1 MTAIS
6 ESAFHELE
14 DVVLEK
20 TTKKLYGPS
29 RSPLQVIGQFTHT
42 LQYMSRSSQQD
53 VFVVKGLKRNLLGLP
68 AITALELVARVDSLM
83 DQTEIMAL
91 FPKVFTGLGDLGE
104 PYQISLKEDAVPY
117 ALYTPRRVPLA
128 LRGRVKAELD
138 KMEAQGVISKVHGAT
153 SWCAGM
159 VVVPKKSGQI
169 RICVDLKPLNQSVRR
184 ELYPL
189 PRVDE
194 TLA

>member
-1 MTAIS
+1 
-6 ESAFHELE
+6 
-14 DVVLEK
+14 
-20 TTKKLYGPS
+20 
-29 RSPLQVIGQFTHT
+29 
-42 LQYMSRSSQQD
+42 MSRSSQQD

-68 AITALELVARVDSLM
+68 AITALELIARVDSLM

-117 ALYTPRRVPLA
+117 ALCTPRRVPLA

-138 KMEAQGVISKVHGAT
+138 KMEAQGVNSKVHGAT

-184 ELYPL
+184 ELY
-189 PRVDE
+189 
-194 TLA
+194 TLYHEWMRH